1 LEQLRPLLAH
11 EESRSN
17 ITLTPSTRTVKTMNE
32 VFGYAASQ
40 QLVFV
45 DEKGKQRVQ
54 VDGDAFSLLY
64 KSTSKR

>member
-17 ITLTPSTRTVKTMNE
+17 ITLTPSTRTANTMNE
-32 VFGYAASQ
+32 VFGYAASP

-54 VDGDAFSLLY
+54 VDGDAFSLLHET
-64 KSTSKR
+64 TSQR